1 MAYSQQ
7 VFIDVRFNENNY
19 TRHILPNKARLE
31 AEDTPVAFSP
41 PPISMNCDPYYDG
54 QSGRSPDNQAR
65 YMEPLASAIDVNR

>member
-1 MAYSQQ
+1 M
-7 VFIDVRFNENNY
+7 
-19 TRHILPNKARLE
+19 PNKARLE